1 MDINNSDEH
10 RMLKDTIV
18 GLLSSSPSAPEVWT
32 QLCEF
37 GMVGLSLPE
46 SLGGADLGLAELMLI
61 AQELGRGGVDTPFMT
76 SEVLGLPLVVAY
88 AQNPTVQAI
97 LPDVLTGKAV
107 FALAD
112 VDGEQACCATRNT
125 QGYHLTGSKQFVM
138 QGAVASH
145 LIVSAQLDGGLALFN
160 VPRDT
165 DGLVLDAYA
174 HACGDAAVDVC
185 FADVDLPKDA
195 LLVHGTAA
203 TEALAQAQARGVL
216 CTAAAMVAAME
227 SLLDQTTDY
236 LRTRRQFGV
245 ALSSFQVLQH
255 SAVDMYVELELA
267 RAMLDYGQ
275 TMMRADAVSRDLALD
290 AVKVKINE
298 AARVV
303 GETAVQLHGGIGM
316 TLESLTGRLF
326 ARLTL
331 QRLMF
336 GDTRT
341 CVGRLGD
348 AQHSVLG
355 A

>member
-1 MDINNSDEH
+1 MDSSNSDEH

-18 GLLSSSPSAPEVWT
+18 GLLSANPSPTEVWT

-37 GMVGLSLPE
+37 GMVGLTLPE

-61 AQELGRGGVDTPFMT
+61 AQELGRGGVDTPFMA
-76 SEVLGLPLVVAY
+76 SEVLALPLVVAY
-88 AQNPTVQAI
+88 AQNPILRAV
-97 LPDVLTGKAV
+97 LPDVLTGKTV

-112 VDGEQACCATRNT
+112 VDGEKVSCATRNG

-145 LIVSAQLDGGLALFN
+145 FVVSAMLENESALFII
-160 VPRDT
+160 PTDT
-165 DGLVLDAYA
+165 DRLTLDAYA

-195 LLVHGTAA
+195 LLVRGTAA
-203 TEALAQAQARGVL
+203 VDALARAQARGVL

-227 SLLDQTTDY
+227 TLLDQTTDY

-275 TMMRADAVSRDLALD
+275 TMMQADAVSRGLALD

-298 AARVV
+298 AARIV
-303 GETAVQLHGGIGM
+303 GE
-316 TLESLTGRLF
+316 
-326 ARLTL
+326 
-331 QRLMF
+331 
-336 GDTRT
+336 
-341 CVGRLGD
+341 
-348 AQHSVLG
+348 
-355 A
+355 